1 MNFRI
6 LNGELIINCVIN
18 GGANPTMTI
27 TSSTVSSGD
36 KTNDS
41 TIALILISSESTDN
55 FIVGDITVS
64 NGSLSNFSGS
74 GTTYNA
80 TFTPSGNA
88 TYTISVGANTFTD
101 TSGNN
106 NNVSNT
112 FTWTYDSTAPILSS
126 VSIASNN
133 ATNTLAKVND
143 VITATFTANETI
155 QTPVV
160 TFQSGSAAI
169 TDTSIT
175 YNNTSGNIWTAAY
188 TADASDTDGAVTY
201 SIAFTD
207 SAGNAGVAVTS
218 GSGSVTFDKTVPT
231 LSSVSIASNNATNTL
246 AKVDDVITAT
256 FTANETIQTPV
267 VTFQS
272 GSAAITDTSIT
283 YNNTSG
289 NIWTAAYTANASD
302 TDGAITYSIAF
313 TDSVGNAGVAVTSGS
328 GSVTFDKT
336 VPVFSSVSP
345 STNSYVNTTAVGYT
359 LSEAIASGTVIYT
372 RTSGTVDNNS
382 PHTVNLTGSELNT
395 GIRSS
400 AVLTNPPTLVNGTIY
415 TIAFNSID
423 AAGNAATQVSVTGIT
438 FDTTVPTVSSFTMS
452 DTALKVGDTSSVT
465 LVFSEAVSGF
475 SNADITVANGSL
487 TTMSTTDNITWTGT
501 FTPSTN
507 LEDTENVLTLATS
520 YTDIAGNAGPSSTT
534 ANYTIDTLAPTIS
547 SITPS
552 WGAYLNAIEDN
563 NAGTITVVT
572 VNVEDSQTLTVGLNG
587 SNYTNT
593 VSSNSCTITISAAI
607 LQALTNSTS
616 YTITGN
622 VSDVAG
628 NAATQVSTSFTVDT
642 TSPTLSSVS
651 IASNNATNT
660 LAKVSDVI
668 TATFTA
674 NETIQ
679 TPVVTFQSGSSA
691 ITNTSITYNN
701 TSGNT
706 WTAAYTTH
714 ALDTSGA
721 VTYSIAFTDSAGN
734 AGVAV
739 TSGSGSVTFD
749 KTVPTVSSFTMS
761 DTALKVGDTA
771 TVTLIFS
778 EAAIAFSSADDI
790 TVQNGSLATMTSGN
804 SITWT
809 GTFTPSTNIEDTTN
823 VLTLA
828 TTYTDLAGNAGPSAT
843 TANYTIDTTAP
854 TISSITPSWGSVLS
868 INDINSTGEIVIVTT
883 NTEDAQTL
891 TMVLNSVSYT
901 GSISSNSITF
911 TISSTILGG
920 LTDNTTY
927 SITANVS
934 DAAGNAATQ
943 GVITFSIDRTSAVT
957 NPTIIIHRLFST

>member
-6 LNGELIINCVIN
+6 VNNELIINCVIN

-41 TIALILISSESTDN
+41 TIALIFTSSASTVN
-55 FIVGDITVS
+55 FIVGDITIS
-64 NGSLSNFSGS
+64 SGSLSNFSGS

-80 TFTPSGNA
+80 TFTPSGDA
-88 TYTISVGANTFTD
+88 TYSISVAADTFTD
-101 TSGNN
+101 TSSNN

-112 FTWTYDSTAPILSS
+112 FIWTYDSTVPTLSS
-126 VSIASNN
+126 VSITSNN
-133 ATNTLAKVND
+133 ATNTLAKVGD

-169 TDTSIT
+169 TNTSIT
-175 YNNTSGNIWTAAY
+175 YNNTSGNTWTAAY
-188 TADASDTDGAVTY
+188 TTHTSDTSGAVTY

-218 GSGSVTFDKTVPT
+218 GSGSVTFDKTVP
-231 LSSVSIASNNATNTL
+231 
-246 AKVDDVITAT
+246 
-256 FTANETIQTPV
+256 
-267 VTFQS
+267 
-272 GSAAITDTSIT
+272 
-283 YNNTSG
+283 
-289 NIWTAAYTANASD
+289 
-302 TDGAITYSIAF
+302 
-313 TDSVGNAGVAVTSGS
+313 
-328 GSVTFDKT
+328 
-336 VPVFSSVSP
+336 VFSSVSP
-345 STNSYVNTTAVGYT
+345 LTNSYVNTTAVGYT

-415 TIAFNSID
+415 TIAFNSTD

-475 SNADITVANGSL
+475 SNADITVANGTL

-572 VNVEDSQTLTVGLNG
+572 VNVEDNQTVTVGLNG

-651 IASNNATNT
+651 VASNNATNT
-660 LAKVSDVI
+660 LAKVGDVI

-679 TPVVTFQSGSSA
+679 TPVVTFQSGSAA

-714 ALDTSGA
+714 TSDTSGA
-721 VTYSIAFTDSAGN
+721 VTYSIAFTDSVGN

-761 DTALKVGDTA
+761 DTALKIGDTA

-778 EAAIAFSSADDI
+778 EAVISFSSDDDI
-790 TVQNGSLATMTSGN
+790 TVQNGSLATMTSSN

-843 TANYTIDTTAP
+843 TLNYTIDTLAP
-854 TISSITPSWGSVLS
+854 TISSITPSWGSTL
-868 INDINSTGEIVIVTT
+868 DINNINSSGEIIVVST
-883 NTEDAQTL
+883 NIEDGQTL
-891 TMVLNSVSYT
+891 TVGLDGSNYT
-901 GSISSNSITF
+901 GSVSSNSTTIAITA
-911 TISSTILGG
+911 SILTN

-927 SITANVS
+927 SITADVS
-934 DAAGNAATQ
+934 DAAGNTATQ
-943 GVITFSIDRTSAVT
+943 GAVSFSIDRTSAVT

>member
-133 ATNTLAKVND
+133 ATNTLAKVN
-143 VITATFTANETI
+143 
-155 QTPVV
+155 
-160 TFQSGSAAI
+160 
-169 TDTSIT
+169 
-175 YNNTSGNIWTAAY
+175 
-188 TADASDTDGAVTY
+188 
-201 SIAFTD
+201 
-207 SAGNAGVAVTS
+207 
-218 GSGSVTFDKTVPT
+218 
-231 LSSVSIASNNATNTL
+231 
-246 AKVDDVITAT
+246 DVITAT

>member
-1 MNFRI
+1 M
-6 LNGELIINCVIN
+6 
-18 GGANPTMTI
+18 
-27 TSSTVSSGD
+27 
-36 KTNDS
+36 
-41 TIALILISSESTDN
+41 
-55 FIVGDITVS
+55 
-64 NGSLSNFSGS
+64 
-74 GTTYNA
+74 
-80 TFTPSGNA
+80 
-88 TYTISVGANTFTD
+88 
-101 TSGNN
+101 
-106 NNVSNT
+106 
-112 FTWTYDSTAPILSS
+112 
-126 VSIASNN
+126 
-133 ATNTLAKVND
+133 
-143 VITATFTANETI
+143 
-155 QTPVV
+155 
-160 TFQSGSAAI
+160 
-169 TDTSIT
+169 
-175 YNNTSGNIWTAAY
+175 
-188 TADASDTDGAVTY
+188 
-201 SIAFTD
+201 
-207 SAGNAGVAVTS
+207 TS
-218 GSGSVTFDKTVPT
+218 GSGSVTFDKTGPT

-272 GSAAITDTSIT
+272 GSAAIT
-283 YNNTSG
+283 
-289 NIWTAAYTANASD
+289 
-302 TDGAITYSIAF
+302 
-313 TDSVGNAGVAVTSGS
+313 
-328 GSVTFDKT
+328 
-336 VPVFSSVSP
+336 
-345 STNSYVNTTAVGYT
+345 
-359 LSEAIASGTVIYT
+359 
-372 RTSGTVDNNS
+372 
-382 PHTVNLTGSELNT
+382 
-395 GIRSS
+395 
-400 AVLTNPPTLVNGTIY
+400 
-415 TIAFNSID
+415 
-423 AAGNAATQVSVTGIT
+423 
-438 FDTTVPTVSSFTMS
+438 
-452 DTALKVGDTSSVT
+452 
-465 LVFSEAVSGF
+465 
-475 SNADITVANGSL
+475 
-487 TTMSTTDNITWTGT
+487 
-501 FTPSTN
+501 
-507 LEDTENVLTLATS
+507 
-520 YTDIAGNAGPSSTT
+520 
-534 ANYTIDTLAPTIS
+534 
-547 SITPS
+547 
-552 WGAYLNAIEDN
+552 
-563 NAGTITVVT
+563 
-572 VNVEDSQTLTVGLNG
+572 
-587 SNYTNT
+587 
-593 VSSNSCTITISAAI
+593 
-607 LQALTNSTS
+607 
-616 YTITGN
+616 
-622 VSDVAG
+622 
-628 NAATQVSTSFTVDT
+628 
-642 TSPTLSSVS
+642 
-651 IASNNATNT
+651 
-660 LAKVSDVI
+660 
-668 TATFTA
+668 
-674 NETIQ
+674 
-679 TPVVTFQSGSSA
+679 
-691 ITNTSITYNN
+691 NTSITYNN

-714 ALDTSGA
+714 TSDTDGA